1 MCYNITIERGYGM
14 KNFSYSTFTKKQAN
28 VIYAAIKRG
37 ELTAS
42 KQTVREMYNLVGA
55 TSLDTDEQVRRGHF
69 ERCIS
74 HLLEGRTEFA
84 QMELDGHTVRREYVV
99 TGTIKRVATDDDWFE
114 ETGSIITE
122 EIGEWCCV
130 A

>member
-1 MCYNITIERGYGM
+1 MR
-14 KNFSYSTFTKKQAN
+14 NFSYSTFTKKQAN

-42 KQTVREMYNLVGA
+42 KQTVKEMYNMVGA
-55 TSLDTDEQVRRGHF
+55 TSLDTDEQIRRGHF
-69 ERCIS
+69 ERCIG

-84 QMELDGHTVRREYVV
+84 QMELDGHTVKYEYVV
-99 TGTIKRVATDDDWFE
+99 TGTIERVATDDDWFD
-114 ETGSIITE
+114 ETGTIITE
-122 EIGEWCCV
+122 EVGEWRWI